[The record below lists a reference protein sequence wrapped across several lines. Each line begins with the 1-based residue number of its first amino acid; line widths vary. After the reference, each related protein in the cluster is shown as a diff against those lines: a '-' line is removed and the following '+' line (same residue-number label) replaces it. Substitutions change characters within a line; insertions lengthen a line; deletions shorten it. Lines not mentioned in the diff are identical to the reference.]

1 MELEPSKGSKQ
12 ALVLQITDGGPLLAA
27 WGLSPSMYRDPV
39 RNIDGLLAPR
49 PQSHLPSE
57 VCDVASL
64 GAPIASHVSKRPVSG
79 LPSGF

>member
-1 MELEPSKGSKQ
+1 MELGPSKGSKQ

-27 WGLSPSMYRDPV
+27 RGLSSSVYRDLV

-49 PQSHLPSE
+49 PQSHLPTE

-64 GAPIASHVSKRPVSG
+64 GAPIASRVSKHPVSG